1 MMKSVSIQTLTDRC
15 SIVFKMLLP
24 DRSLKYFPPDF
35 TIRRP
40 LHSLLNKR
48 MKQGNKV
55 FLTIFHIDFSELE
68 QEVPEA
74 MWAEI
79 TECSRRHLRS
89 SVKGKLGEKC
99 VVAIDQFT
107 RVDFV
112 LLTEGEYDKEQEMM
126 IPLELKL
133 QLEKV
138 RTDLEI
144 GLAGN
149 MPEWRNCMKILMA
162 SVPLPMYTEG
172 DKTELLLME
181 SYQSALAMATGIITP
196 NMQALRNQMEQ
207 MLVKGSISVLAQPI
221 MNLTSGDVYGWEIL
235 TRGPE
240 NSVLHFPDELFQ
252 FATQTR
258 LLSRL
263 EFLVVKRALEEIAYR
278 NIKEPVFLNVTAITL
293 AHPLFLSHVLQCL
306 ERHSQLSPKQIY
318 FEITERHQISNMDA
332 MINIL
337 KTYREY
343 GFRFAVD
350 DAGSGYSSLQWI
362 GELVPELI
370 KIDRSV
376 IQHVDRI
383 AIKESLL
390 RAIVTAAK
398 EMKCELVA
406 EGVEREEEADVL
418 FRLDV
423 EMGQGFYFAR
433 PNVLL
438 HEDERGMFKETKER
452 IQNRRGLVAS

>member
-1 MMKSVSIQTLTDRC
+1 VNIQTLIDRF
-15 SIVFKMLLP
+15 SLALKMILP

-40 LHSLLNKR
+40 IVSLLNKR
-48 MKQGNKV
+48 LSQGV
-55 FLTIFHIDFSELE
+55 DCYLTLFRLDFSQLH
-68 QEVPEA
+68 QEVPEEV
-74 MWAEI
+74 WTSLQES
-79 TECSRRHLRS
+79 SRRHLRLS
-89 SVKGKLGEKC
+89 SVNTIGETQII
-99 VVAIDQFT
+99 AIEQFT
-107 RVDFV
+107 KMDFV
-112 LLTEGEYDKEQEMM
+112 LLIEGKFPKEQGSM
-126 IPLELKL
+126 ISPELKL
-133 QLEKV
+133 GFDRIKS
-138 RTDLEI
+138 DLEI
-144 GLAGN
+144 GLAGS
-149 MPEWRNCMKILMA
+149 MPEWRTCLRVLTA
-162 SVPLPMYTEG
+162 WVPITSAKSLQPEQ
-172 DKTELLLME
+172 LLME
-181 SYQSALAMATGIITP
+181 SYQSALAMATGLITP
-196 NMQALRNQMEQ
+196 EMEALRCQMVQ
-207 MLVKGSISVLAQPI
+207 LLDKGSISVLAQPI

-240 NSVLHFPDELFQ
+240 GTALHFPNELFQ
-252 FATQTR
+252 FASQSR

-263 EFLVVKRALEEIAYR
+263 EFLVVKRALEEIASR
-278 NIKEPVFLNVTAITL
+278 KIKEPVFLNVTAVTL
-293 AHPLFLSHVLQCL
+293 THPLFLAHVLQCL
-306 ERHSQLSPKQIY
+306 ERHPPLSPQQVY

-332 MINIL
+332 MIEIL
-337 KTYREY
+337 QKYRKH

-390 RAIVTAAK
+390 RAIITAAR
-398 EMKCELVA
+398 EINCELVA

-438 HEDERGMFKETKER
+438 HEHERGMYQETKIR